1 MAIITDA
8 FVAALKKVK
17 ADADNLSEAEL
28 AQLTSVV
35 NTKVTEA
42 NAALTAEVGDLKA
55 DMQKIADALTED
67 VSKVLILD
75 QRGRPN
81 SYRLMKSPSTR
92 SCRCSVLEKQI
103 VRRTNRLIRV
113 RRLRCLL
120 SIFCVLAFPTSCC
133 SASRCHS

>member
-81 SYRLMKSPSTR
+81 SY
-92 SCRCSVLEKQI
+92 
-103 VRRTNRLIRV
+103 
-113 RRLRCLL
+113 
-120 SIFCVLAFPTSCC
+120 
-133 SASRCHS
+133 

>member
-35 NTKVTEA
+35 NAKVTEA

-55 DMQKIADALTED
+55 DMQKIADALVDPALPPAETAEAIAEVLTEGD
-67 VSKVLILD
+67 AVEGTVT
-75 QRGRPN
+75 P
-81 SYRLMKSPSTR
+81 
-92 SCRCSVLEKQI
+92 
-103 VRRTNRLIRV
+103 
-113 RRLRCLL
+113 
-120 SIFCVLAFPTSCC
+120 AFP
-133 SASRCHS
+133 A